1 MYFLPAT
8 DLKLFEFYLFRDD
21 SVHMIL
27 IVFFSGVKL
36 LRAIDQVK
44 DQTLFLCQIQQ
55 AALRRTLFPI
65 GDITKD
71 VVKQMAVSA
80 GLEKIAQRKE
90 VRQASANHSFKNE
103 WVT

>member
-1 MYFLPAT
+1 MFLLAT
-8 DLKLFEFYLFRDD
+8 DLKLFEFHLFRDD
-21 SVHMIL
+21 SVHMPL
-27 IVFFSGVKL
+27 IGVLFSGVKL

-71 VVKQMAVSA
+71 VVKQIAVSA
-80 GLEKIAQRKE
+80 GLERIAQRKE
-90 VRQASANHSFKNE
+90 VRQASSIL
-103 WVT
+103 